1 MRKVRAVL
9 HLVDTI
15 NERFGK
21 IISFLTVGM
30 MGTIIVEVVLRYGF
44 NSPTLWA
51 HETAQFL
58 YGAYCILGG
67 AYVLLHKAH
76 VNMDIVYA
84 RLSLRKRAILDLVTS
99 SLFFLFIVVMLW
111 QGVILASKA
120 VAVLEVTTTAWA
132 PPVWPVKLMLPLAAL
147 LILLQGIVRF
157 VRDLETA
164 VTGREAIAVEVAKK
178 ELL

>member
-1 MRKVRAVL
+1 MRKVGVAL
-9 HLVDTI
+9 HFVDTI

-21 IISFLTVGM
+21 IIAFLIVGM
-30 MGTIIVEVVLRYGF
+30 MSVVVVEVVLRYGF

-58 YGAYCILGG
+58 YGSYCILGG
-67 AYVLLHKAH
+67 AYVLLHRGH

-84 RLSLRKRAILDLVTS
+84 RLSLRKRAILDLFTS

-111 QGVILASKA
+111 QGVFFASKS
-120 VAVLEVTTTAWA
+120 VAILEATNSSWA
-132 PPVWPVKLMLPLAAL
+132 PPVWPVKLTLPLAAL
-147 LILLQGIVRF
+147 LLLLQGIVKF

-164 VTGREAIAVEVAKK
+164 VTGREAIAVEAAEK
-178 ELL
+178 ESL

>member
-9 HLVDTI
+9 HFVDTI
-15 NERFGK
+15 NERFGR

-58 YGAYCILGG
+58 YGSYCILGG

>member
-9 HLVDTI
+9 HFVDTI

-58 YGAYCILGG
+58 YGSYCILGG

-84 RLSLRKRAILDLVTS
+84 RLSLRKRAILDLATS

>member
-9 HLVDTI
+9 HFVDSV

-21 IISFLTVGM
+21 IIAFLTVGM
-30 MGTIIVEVVLRYGF
+30 MGTVTVEVVLRYGF

-58 YGAYCILGG
+58 YGSYCILGG
-67 AYVLLHKAH
+67 AYVLLHRAH
-76 VNMDIVYA
+76 VNMDIMYA

-111 QGVILASKA
+111 QGTILASRS
-120 VAVLEVTTTAWA
+120 VAILEATNTAWA
-132 PPVWPVKLMLPLAAL
+132 PPVWPVKLTLPLAAL
-147 LILLQGIVRF
+147 LILLQGIVKF
-157 VRDLETA
+157 VRDIET
-164 VTGREAIAVEVAKK
+164 VITGREAIAVEVAKK
-178 ELL
+178 EVL

>member
-1 MRKVRAVL
+1 MDSTLRPYGLMRQP
-9 HLVDTI
+9 
-15 NERFGK
+15 N
-21 IISFLTVGM
+21 SFTV
-30 MGTIIVEVVLRYGF
+30 V
-44 NSPTLWA
+44 
-51 HETAQFL
+51 TAS
-58 YGAYCILGG
+58 
-67 AYVLLHKAH
+67 HKAH

-84 RLSLRKRAILDLVTS
+84 RLSLRKRAILDLATS

>member
-9 HLVDTI
+9 HFVDTI

-21 IISFLTVGM
+21 IISFLVVGM
-30 MGTIIVEVVLRYGF
+30 MGVVTVEVVLRYGF

-58 YGAYCILGG
+58 YGSYCILGG

-76 VNMDIVYA
+76 VNMDIMYA
-84 RLSLRKRAILDLVTS
+84 RLSLRKRAILDLFTS
-99 SLFFLFIVVMLW
+99 SLFFLFIGVMLW
-111 QGVILASKA
+111 HGVTFASKS
-120 VAVLEVTTTAWA
+120 VAMLESSMTPWA
-132 PPVWPVKLMLPLAAL
+132 PPIWPVKLTLPLAAL
-147 LILLQGIVRF
+147 LILLQGIIRF
-157 VRDLETA
+157 VRDIETA
-164 VTGREAIAVEVAKK
+164 VTGREAIAVGVAKK

>member
-9 HLVDTI
+9 HFVDTI

-21 IISFLTVGM
+21 IISFLVVGM
-30 MGTIIVEVVLRYGF
+30 MGTVTVEVVLRYGF

-58 YGAYCILGG
+58 YGSYCILGG

-76 VNMDIVYA
+76 VNMDIMYA
-84 RLSLRKRAILDLVTS
+84 RLSLRKRAIIDLVTS
-99 SLFFLFIVVMLW
+99 SLFFLFIGVMLW
-111 QGVILASKA
+111 HGVAFASKS
-120 VAVLEVTTTAWA
+120 VAILEATNTPWA
-132 PPVWPVKLMLPLAAL
+132 PPVWPIKLMLPLAAL
-147 LILLQGIVRF
+147 LILLQGIAKF
-157 VRDLETA
+157 ARDLETA